1 VTIRQVRKSFLI
13 AAGVAAL
20 AALGLV
26 AGRISA
32 GAMPGGGHRDFA
44 LRMFS
49 HMSRALELSE
59 DQKARVKDILRAH
72 AAEIEAQMKASGAA
86 RRALHQSVL
95 AQPPDEDAIRS
106 AARQLGSVQGDSA
119 VLFSKIR
126 AEVDPVL
133 TDAQREKVRQFR
145 DRAKSRT
152 DSAVKSFEAFLEER
166 S

>member
-1 VTIRQVRKSFLI
+1 MTIRQIRKSFLI
-13 AAGVAAL
+13 AGGVAAL

-32 GAMPGGGHRDFA
+32 GAMPDGGHRDFA
-44 LRMFS
+44 LGMFGR
-49 HMSRALELSE
+49 MSRALDLSD

-72 AAEIEAQMKASGAA
+72 STEIEAQMKASGAA
-86 RRALHQSVL
+86 RRALHQAIL
-95 AQPPDEDAIRS
+95 IQPANEDAIRT

-133 TDAQREKVRQFR
+133 TEPQREKVRQFR
-145 DRAKSRT
+145 DRAKSHS
-152 DSAVKSFEAFLEER
+152 DNAIKSFEAFLEER
-166 S
+166 P